1 MIFFFKRAIKDMS
14 ENAFL
19 HIVTMITIALSILI
33 ASSIGL
39 LFSNAN
45 DVMNGWKE
53 GIRIMAYVAPATGE
67 QELAETRRTIEKMN
81 GVREIKFISKEEAL
95 EDLKVQMKRQMS
107 LIENLDRNPLPD
119 SFEVQVVPGG
129 QTWEKI
135 ETLAAH
141 IESLP
146 VIDSVE
152 YGQAWLGRLANI
164 FNLFQFIGITM
175 GVLFFM
181 VTVFIIANTIR
192 LALYSRREEI
202 EIMRLVGATDAF
214 IKIPSYISGLIQGA
228 VGGVAGLIILYISF
242 LIISANI
249 EQNFSSYVV
258 DIRFLSAKSMM
269 WILIYSIFVGW
280 LGCFLSLKQ
289 FLKNY

>member
-14 ENAFL
+14 DNPFL

-45 DVMNGWKE
+45 DVMNGWKQ
-53 GIRIMAYVAPATGE
+53 GIRIMAYVTPGTGE
-67 QELAETRRTIEKMN
+67 QELAETRRTIETMN
-81 GVREIKFISKEEAL
+81 GVRGVSFVSKEEAL
-95 EDLKVQMKRQMS
+95 DELKVQMKRQLT

-119 SFEVQVVPGG
+119 SFEVQVNPGG

-141 IESLP
+141 IDSLP
-146 VIDSVE
+146 MIDNVE

-164 FNLFQFIGITM
+164 FGLFQFIGITM

-202 EIMRLVGATDAF
+202 EIMRLVGATNAF
-214 IKIPSYISGLIQGA
+214 IKIPSYFSGLIQGA
-228 VGGVAGLIILYISF
+228 VGGVVGLLILYISF
-242 LIISANI
+242 LVISSNI
-249 EQNFSSYVV
+249 EQNFATYVV
-258 DIRFLSAKSMM
+258 NIRFLSGKSIL
-269 WILIYSIFVGW
+269 WILLYSIFVGW

>member
-1 MIFFFKRAIKDMS
+1 MIFFLKRAIKDMS

-45 DVMNGWKE
+45 DVMNGWKQ

-67 QELAETRRTIEKMN
+67 QELSDTRRTIEKMS
-81 GVREIKFISKEEAL
+81 GVRDIRFVSKEEAL
-95 EDLKVQMKRQMS
+95 DDLKVQMKRQLS

-146 VIDSVE
+146 VIETVE

-164 FNLFQFIGITM
+164 FNLFHFIGLTM

-202 EIMRLVGATDAF
+202 EVMRLVGATNAF

-228 VGGVAGLIILYISF
+228 VGGAVGLLILYISF
-242 LIISANI
+242 LIISSNI

-258 DIRFLSAKSMM
+258 DIRFLSGKSIL

>member
-1 MIFFFKRAIKDMS
+1 MAD
-14 ENAFL
+14 NTFL
-19 HIVTMITIALSILI
+19 HVVTIITIALSILI

-39 LFSNAN
+39 LFSNAG
-45 DVMNGWKE
+45 DVMNSWKE
-53 GIRIMAYVAPATGE
+53 GIRIMAYVSPTAGE
-67 QELAETRRTIEKMN
+67 QDLTLARQSIEKMN
-81 GVREIKFISKEEAL
+81 GVSDVRFISKEEAL
-95 EDLKVQMKRQMS
+95 ADLKVQMKRQIS

-119 SFEVQVVPGG
+119 AFEIQMVPTG

-141 IESLP
+141 IQSLSM
-146 VIDSVE
+146 IDDVE
-152 YGQAWLGRLANI
+152 YGQAWLGRFSNM

-214 IKIPSYISGLIQGA
+214 IKIPSYMAGLIQGA
-228 VGGVAGLIILYISF
+228 VGGVMGLITLYISF
-242 LIISANI
+242 LLISANI
-249 EQNFSSYVV
+249 EQNFSTYVV
-258 DIRFLSAKSMM
+258 DIRFLSGKAIL
-269 WILIYSIFVGW
+269 WILLYSIFVGW

-289 FLKNY
+289 FLKSY